1 MKITNCLMNHLEN
14 PLGFAMDAPV
24 FSYQVEDAA
33 GKHQAAAR
41 IRISADAQGQQVLAD
56 TGFAPLNSLGERI
69 ALPLRPCTRYWWTA
83 AVRTDAG
90 EEAASEPHW
99 FETGKREQAWQGQWI
114 SCAPEEKR
122 HPIFHKTFAADGEIR
137 QARLYI
143 CGLGLYE
150 ASINGQAVTQA
161 KLTPGLQDY
170 ASWVQ
175 VQTYDVT
182 KLLQAEN
189 EISVLM
195 GRGWYLGRFT
205 VDQGKVDVPYHG
217 TRWKLI
223 AELQL
228 RYADGREEVIG
239 TDDSWQVT
247 RSNIVFSDIYDGE
260 QVDDTLPDLPEE
272 NAVLLHEALPL
283 EDQRS
288 IPVLPQEEIR
298 PIALLD
304 TPAGEKVFDLGQNF
318 AGGFRLTVHEPRGTR
333 ICVQT
338 GEVLQKGNFYRDNL
352 RGAKSEYVY
361 ISDGKPH
368 VLSPKFTYYGYRYA
382 KVTAVHHLTLDS
394 FVGVAYYSDV
404 RPVSTMVTGDEKLNQ
419 LLSNI
424 RWGQKSNFVDVPTD
438 CPQRDERMGWT
449 GDTQV
454 FAATACYLTD
464 ACAFYEKYLY
474 DMQKEQNKRGG
485 CVPDTIPAFYM
496 RGGCCVWGDAATILP
511 WTLYLFYGDVNIL
524 RTALPS
530 MRAWVDYIAA
540 VDGDT
545 HHWREVF
552 HFGDWLALDHPSG
565 RADEVRGGTDEGF
578 IADAYYYHSTRLV
591 AKAAAVLGDNETAA
605 AYQKRAEK
613 ILSDLQQEYFTPTG
627 RCAVDT
633 QTAQILAL
641 YFGLNDYPERAHRE
655 LMRLLH
661 LRGDKLSTGFVGTP
675 LLCRVLSQVG
685 EDKMAYHLLHNEEYP
700 GWLYEVNLGATTIWE
715 RWNSLS
721 PDGSVSSTGMNS
733 FNHYAYGAIGEWMW
747 RTMAGINPCEEQ
759 PGFKRVVLRPVPD
772 TATKHVTAEY
782 HSPAGCYRV
791 AWCME
796 EAGICR
802 FHIEIPF
809 DCTASLLLLGEK
821 PMELECGCYDF
832 ACAVE

>member
-161 KLTPGLQDY
+161 KLAPGLQDY

-260 QVDDTLPDLPEE
+260 QVDDTLPDLPERLRP
-272 NAVLLHEALPL
+272 LLEKARELLP
-283 EDQRS
+283 D
-288 IPVLPQEEIR
+288 PEI
-298 PIALLD
+298 
-304 TPAGEKVFDLGQNF
+304 GQ
-318 AGGFRLTVHEPRGTR
+318 
-333 ICVQT
+333 
-338 GEVLQKGNFYRDNL
+338 
-352 RGAKSEYVY
+352 
-361 ISDGKPH
+361 
-368 VLSPKFTYYGYRYA
+368 
-382 KVTAVHHLTLDS
+382 
-394 FVGVAYYSDV
+394 
-404 RPVSTMVTGDEKLNQ
+404 
-419 LLSNI
+419 
-424 RWGQKSNFVDVPTD
+424 
-438 CPQRDERMGWT
+438 
-449 GDTQV
+449 
-454 FAATACYLTD
+454 
-464 ACAFYEKYLY
+464 
-474 DMQKEQNKRGG
+474 
-485 CVPDTIPAFYM
+485 
-496 RGGCCVWGDAATILP
+496 
-511 WTLYLFYGDVNIL
+511 
-524 RTALPS
+524 
-530 MRAWVDYIAA
+530 
-540 VDGDT
+540 
-545 HHWREVF
+545 
-552 HFGDWLALDHPSG
+552 
-565 RADEVRGGTDEGF
+565 
-578 IADAYYYHSTRLV
+578 
-591 AKAAAVLGDNETAA
+591 
-605 AYQKRAEK
+605 
-613 ILSDLQQEYFTPTG
+613 QQE
-627 RCAVDT
+627 
-633 QTAQILAL
+633 QQQ
-641 YFGLNDYPERAHRE
+641 HQ
-655 LMRLLH
+655 
-661 LRGDKLSTGFVGTP
+661 RGMGG
-675 LLCRVLSQVG
+675 
-685 EDKMAYHLLHNEEYP
+685 
-700 GWLYEVNLGATTIWE
+700 
-715 RWNSLS
+715 
-721 PDGSVSSTGMNS
+721 
-733 FNHYAYGAIGEWMW
+733 
-747 RTMAGINPCEEQ
+747 
-759 PGFKRVVLRPVPD
+759 
-772 TATKHVTAEY
+772 
-782 HSPAGCYRV
+782 
-791 AWCME
+791 
-796 EAGICR
+796 
-802 FHIEIPF
+802 
-809 DCTASLLLLGEK
+809 
-821 PMELECGCYDF
+821 MEL
-832 ACAVE
+832 

>member
-288 IPVLPQEEIR
+288 IPVLPQEEMTR
-298 PIALLD
+298 PL
-304 TPAGEKVFDLGQNF
+304 EKK
-318 AGGFRLTVHEPRGTR
+318 
-333 ICVQT
+333 C
-338 GEVLQKGNFYRDNL
+338 
-352 RGAKSEYVY
+352 
-361 ISDGKPH
+361 
-368 VLSPKFTYYGYRYA
+368 
-382 KVTAVHHLTLDS
+382 LTLGRTSPEDS
-394 FVGVAYYSDV
+394 GSPCMN
-404 RPVSTMVTGDEKLNQ
+404 R
-419 LLSNI
+419 
-424 RWGQKSNFVDVPTD
+424 
-438 CPQRDERMGWT
+438 
-449 GDTQV
+449 
-454 FAATACYLTD
+454 AAHAS
-464 ACAFYEKYLY
+464 AF
-474 DMQKEQNKRGG
+474 KRG
-485 CVPDTIPAFYM
+485 
-496 RGGCCVWGDAATILP
+496 RCCKRAISTATICAAQS
-511 WTLYLFYGDVNIL
+511 
-524 RTALPS
+524 RS
-530 MRAWVDYIAA
+530 MCTFRMAN
-540 VDGDT
+540 
-545 HHWREVF
+545 RMCCRR
-552 HFGDWLALDHPSG
+552 S
-565 RADEVRGGTDEGF
+565 
-578 IADAYYYHSTRLV
+578 S
-591 AKAAAVLGDNETAA
+591 
-605 AYQKRAEK
+605 
-613 ILSDLQQEYFTPTG
+613 PT
-627 RCAVDT
+627 T
-633 QTAQILAL
+633 
-641 YFGLNDYPERAHRE
+641 
-655 LMRLLH
+655 
-661 LRGDKLSTGFVGTP
+661 
-675 LLCRVLSQVG
+675 
-685 EDKMAYHLLHNEEYP
+685 
-700 GWLYEVNLGATTIWE
+700 
-715 RWNSLS
+715 
-721 PDGSVSSTGMNS
+721 
-733 FNHYAYGAIGEWMW
+733 AIGMQ
-747 RTMAGINPCEEQ
+747 R
-759 PGFKRVVLRPVPD
+759 
-772 TATKHVTAEY
+772 
-782 HSPAGCYRV
+782 
-791 AWCME
+791 
-796 EAGICR
+796 
-802 FHIEIPF
+802 
-809 DCTASLLLLGEK
+809 
-821 PMELECGCYDF
+821 
-832 ACAVE
+832 